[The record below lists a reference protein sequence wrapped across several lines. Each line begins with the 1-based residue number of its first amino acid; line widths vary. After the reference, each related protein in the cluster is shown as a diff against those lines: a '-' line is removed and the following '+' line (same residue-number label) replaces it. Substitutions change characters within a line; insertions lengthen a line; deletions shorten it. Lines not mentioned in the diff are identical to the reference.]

1 MEFSIT
7 NDHAAS
13 RFSIEVDGHRCVLD
27 YILQNGTMTITHTGV
42 PNAVG
47 GRGIAAALTH
57 HALETARAR
66 GWKVRPVCSYAV
78 VYIDRHP
85 EYLPLVA

>member
-1 MEFSIT
+1 MEFPIT

-13 RFSIEVDGHRCVLD
+13 RFSIEVDGVRCVLD

-47 GRGIAAALTH
+47 GRGIAAALTR
-57 HALETARAR
+57 HALETARTR

-78 VYIDRHP
+78 VYIERHP
-85 EYLPLVA
+85 EYQSLVV

>member
-1 MEFSIT
+1 MEFDIT

-13 RFSIEVDGHRCVLD
+13 RFSIEVDGQRCVLD

-57 HALETARAR
+57 HALETARTR

-78 VYIDRHP
+78 VYIERHP
-85 EYLPLVA
+85 EYQPLVA

>member
-1 MEFSIT
+1 MEFDIT

-13 RFSIEVDGHRCVLD
+13 RFSIEVDGQRCVLD

-47 GRGIAAALTH
+47 GRGIAAALTR
-57 HALETARAR
+57 HALETARSR

-78 VYIDRHP
+78 VYIERHP
-85 EYLPLVA
+85 EYQPLVA

>member
-13 RFSIEVDGHRCVLD
+13 RFSIEADGHRCVLD

-78 VYIDRHP
+78 VYIERHP